1 MADIVNLRRFK
12 KAKSREDAAKIAE
25 ERRVQFGRS
34 KADKSL
40 DKAQQELD
48 ARKLDLHKRDD

>member
-1 MADIVNLRRFK
+1 MAEIINLRRFK
-12 KAKSREDAAKIAE
+12 KAKSREDAAKLAE

-40 DKAQQELD
+40 DDAQQELD